1 MASVLSFPSSQPI
14 ATSTAK
20 VVDGRLVLSLT
31 DAQKPVVWQFDLSV
45 AKSSAIELRET
56 NGGDTTLV
64 LKTATQDAHDI
75 ATYDSHEKAVRA
87 LMAIS
92 RAMERAQGQMHAPQA
107 GTYPPPAVIPAGHMN
122 WKSIILK
129 AISNII
135 MTLVILFLIFIGIIW
150 FASPA
155 NNQVAPTNDTQFG
168 MDAPAAPTAPGM
180 TSGTG
185 QSADDFLNTGPQ

>member
-56 NGGDTTLV
+56 NGGETTLV

-75 ATYDSHEKAVRA
+75 ATYDTNEKAVRA

-107 GTYPPPAVIPAGHMN
+107 GTYPPPAIIPAGAMN

-129 AISNII
+129 GISNII
-135 MTLVILFLIFIGIIW
+135 MTLVVLFLLFIGIVW

-155 NNQVAPTNDTQFG
+155 NNQMPPTAEPELG
-168 MDAPAAPTAPGM
+168 VSAPTAP
-180 TSGTG
+180 TVPGTG
-185 QSADDFLNTGPQ
+185 QSADDFLNSQPQQ